1 MYMWKLFAYKK
12 NFAHGKIKRKEVHG
26 KKEKK
31 TMSREE
37 RKSTILS
44 RNEKIPL
51 WKQLVLGELHAGVQ
65 IDFEQRSCC

>member
-12 NFAHGKIKRKEVHG
+12 IFAHGKIKRKEVHG

-51 WKQLVLGELHAGVQ
+51 
-65 IDFEQRSCC
+65 

>member
-12 NFAHGKIKRKEVHG
+12 IFAHGKIKRKEVHG
-26 KKEKK
+26 EKEKKK

-44 RNEKIPL
+44 RK
-51 WKQLVLGELHAGVQ
+51 
-65 IDFEQRSCC
+65 